1 MSSNFSLGDC
11 LSPEEIAH
19 IARTLIS
26 DGNHSQK
33 EVAAAISCDQSQ
45 VSRALSGETRYT
57 KTCVDI
63 IEHYAGVVIDYPVG
77 CVAKINDDSRT
88 E

>member
-1 MSSNFSLGDC
+1 VSSNLSRGDC
-11 LSPEEIAH
+11 LPPEEIAH
-19 IARTLIS
+19 IARTLVS

-33 EVAAAISCDQSQ
+33 EVAAAIGCDQSQ

-63 IEHYAGVVIDYPVG
+63 IEHYAGVMIDYPVG
-77 CVAKINDDSRT
+77 CVSKINDDSRA